1 MTKYSNTEY
10 DGIIKETNKIAK
22 ASFFYYDGNVFL
34 RIATSKQQL
43 EILKYTYTEVFD
55 NNTPTLQLD
64 EDTFSLSVSMPENK
78 PIIFVFDDKKQA
90 LMTILKQRLEQFSKK
105 DINAGQRRRRR
116 SNRRMQQ
123 VKRRKNKTLK

>member
-1 MTKYSNTEY
+1 M
-10 DGIIKETNKIAK
+10 
-22 ASFFYYDGNVFL
+22 
-34 RIATSKQQL
+34 
-43 EILKYTYTEVFD
+43 FD

-64 EDTFSLSVSMPENK
+64 EDAFSLKVSMPENK